1 MVIEKKLYIKPIL
14 TVYPFVDKVMYAE
27 VSAPLVLDD
36 FENEDTDPALN
47 NDNAGW

>member
-1 MVIEKKLYIKPIL
+1 MKKKLYIKPIL
-14 TVYPFVDKVMYAE
+14 TVYPLVDKVMHAQ

-36 FENEDTDPALN
+36 FKNEDTDPALN